1 MKCFPLKIRNKVRML
16 SLSQFLFIIILYYLF
31 NAIKQEKGM
40 KHIQIGNKDINKSVP
55 I

>member
-1 MKCFPLKIRNKVRML
+1 MKCFPLKIRNKVRT
-16 SLSQFLFIIILYYLF
+16 LSQFLFMILYYFF

-40 KHIQIGNKDINKSVP
+40 KHTQIGNKDINKSVP